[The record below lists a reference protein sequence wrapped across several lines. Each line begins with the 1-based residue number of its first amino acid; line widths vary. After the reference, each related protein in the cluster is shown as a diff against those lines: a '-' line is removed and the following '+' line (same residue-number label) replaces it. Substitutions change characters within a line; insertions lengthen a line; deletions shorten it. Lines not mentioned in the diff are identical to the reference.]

1 MRCQTQN
8 DILQRK
14 LLKLPEISTVLLVYI
29 WYIYKVY
36 IYLYI
41 QGIYIYIYKVYIYI
55 YIYRYNSRKCLLQ
68 SKHCLLYIFFQ
79 CILLEISWSDIFV
92 LCASDWKILPPGW
105 LEHVLHRDRNLNE
118 KQIDDLYELQEILK
132 NFEKL
137 RLDSKEAL
145 CLKAIALFNPCK

>member
-8 DILQRK
+8 DILQKK
-14 LLKLPEISTVLLVYI
+14 LLKLPEIIKVLLVYI

-36 IYLYI
+36 IYIYIHIYIYI
-41 QGIYIYIYKVYIYI
+41 QGIYIYIYIQG
-55 YIYRYNSRKCLLQ
+55 RYVSRICLLQ

-79 CILLEISWSDIFV
+79 CILLETSWSDIFV

-105 LEHVLHRDRNLNE
+105 LEHVLHRNRNFNE

-137 RLDSKEAL
+137 GLDSKEAL